1 MTELAV
7 LLLHAT
13 VWMTFASVLLACL
26 RPLLLRLGG
35 AALAY
40 RSWILIPLLLLAVVL
55 PLPPLMGVEG
65 IPLPTLVALPSV
77 AAGVQASSFNAV
89 SVLLL
94 AWSAGGAV
102 TLARACIAQRRFVR
116 AMGAL
121 QRREDGSWQA
131 SADPGL
137 PALVG
142 LLRPRV
148 VVGPAFD
155 AMFDARQ
162 RALVL
167 RHEQSHRQH
176 GDHWANAMLL
186 LLRCLFWFHPL
197 ARWTARRFQRD
208 QELACDARVLAD
220 DPAQRRSYAMALL
233 AAQGVHPGVAVA
245 CHWRGPSQ
253 LKERISML
261 KQGKRGW
268 VSTTGGQ
275 LLLAGLCIGA
285 GGIAWAGQAVPPP
298 ETVAPAS
305 VDRQAT
311 ALQMVAP
318 AYPKDAFERSIAG
331 NVMVRV
337 VVGTDGTPTD
347 VRVTSATVP
356 GVFDDAAVQA
366 ARQWTFHPAL
376 KDGVAVA
383 TTLQVP
389 VTFSLDTDGPL
400 P

>member
-1 MTELAV
+1 MNELAD
-7 LLLHAT
+7 LLLRAT
-13 VWMTFASVLLACL
+13 VWMTIASVLLACL

-40 RSWILIPLLLLAVVL
+40 RSWVLIPLLLLAVVL
-55 PLPPLMGVEG
+55 PLPPLVGVEG

-77 AAGVQASSFNAV
+77 AAGVQAFSLDGM
-89 SVLLL
+89 SVLLF
-94 AWSAGGAV
+94 AWGAGVAV

-116 AMGAL
+116 AMGPL
-121 QRREDGSWQA
+121 QRRDDGSWQA
-131 SADPGL
+131 TSDPGL

-155 AMFDARQ
+155 SMFDARQ

-167 RHEQSHRQH
+167 RHEHSHRAH
-176 GDHWANAMLL
+176 GDPWANAALL
-186 LLRCLFWFHPL
+186 LLHCLFWFHPL
-197 ARWTARRFQRD
+197 GGWTARRFQRD

-220 DPAQRRSYAMALL
+220 DPAQCRSYAMALL

-253 LKERISML
+253 LKERIAML

-268 VSTTGGQ
+268 VSTTSGQ

-285 GGIAWAGQAVPPP
+285 GGIAWAGQAVQPPHI
-298 ETVAPAS
+298 VAPAS
-305 VDRQAT
+305 ADRQAT
-311 ALQMVAP
+311 AIQMVAP

-331 NVMVRV
+331 NVMLRV

-347 VRVTSATVP
+347 IRVTSATVP
-356 GVFDDAAVQA
+356 GVFDAAAVQA
-366 ARQWTFHPAL
+366 ARQWTFQPAL

-389 VTFSLDTDGPL
+389 VTFSLDNDGPL

>member
-1 MTELAV
+1 MNELAD
-7 LLLHAT
+7 LLLRAT
-13 VWMTFASVLLACL
+13 VWMTIASVLLACL

-40 RSWILIPLLLLAVVL
+40 RSWVLIPLLLLAVVL
-55 PLPPLMGVEG
+55 PLPPLVGVEG

-77 AAGVQASSFNAV
+77 AAGVQAFSLDGM
-89 SVLLL
+89 SVLLF
-94 AWSAGGAV
+94 AWGAGVAV
-102 TLARACIAQRRFVR
+102 MLARACIAQRRFVR
-116 AMGAL
+116 AMGPL
-121 QRREDGSWQA
+121 QRRDDGSWQA
-131 SADPGL
+131 TSDPGL

-155 AMFDARQ
+155 SMFDARQ

-167 RHEQSHRQH
+167 RHEHSHRAH
-176 GDHWANAMLL
+176 GDPWANAALL
-186 LLRCLFWFHPL
+186 LLHCLFWFHPL
-197 ARWTARRFQRD
+197 GGWTARRFQRD

-220 DPAQRRSYAMALL
+220 DPAQCRSYAMALL
-233 AAQGVHPGVAVA
+233 AAQGVPGVAVA

-253 LKERISML
+253 LKERIAML

-268 VSTTGGQ
+268 VSTTSGQ

-285 GGIAWAGQAVPPP
+285 GGIAWAGQAVQPPHI
-298 ETVAPAS
+298 VAPAS
-305 VDRQAT
+305 ADRQAT
-311 ALQMVAP
+311 AM
-318 AYPKDAFERSIAG
+318 
-331 NVMVRV
+331 
-337 VVGTDGTPTD
+337 
-347 VRVTSATVP
+347 
-356 GVFDDAAVQA
+356 
-366 ARQWTFHPAL
+366 RQWTFQPAL

-389 VTFSLDTDGPL
+389 VTFSLDNDGPL